1 MTDQVRQ
8 TARDVAAARVR
19 ALILD
24 GTFAPGHKLNAADLA
39 VELGVSQT
47 PAREALQL
55 LASEGLVKIS
65 AYRGAFVADL
75 SAGEYEEIFLM
86 RIGLEQLAAKLGAE
100 LIDDDGIMEARRFF
114 KELESAASSGDT
126 DRFVQADRAFHKVHY
141 LASQR
146 TSLWERIASLRAAAE
161 RYIRIG
167 YNLPSVDMKD
177 TVRRHRGL
185 LLAIEER
192 DGDLAKAIIGTDLT
206 RTFNAVHQELLDR
219 NCADQSGRRATT

>member
-1 MTDQVRQ
+1 MTEQVRQ
-8 TARDVAAARVR
+8 TARDITADRVR

-24 GTFAPGHKLNAADLA
+24 GTFAPGHKLNATDLA

-55 LASEGLVKIS
+55 LASEGLVKLS

-75 SAGEYEEIFLM
+75 SAEEYEEIFLM

-100 LIDDDGIMEARRFF
+100 LIDDDGIVEARGFF

-126 DRFVQADRAFHKVHY
+126 DRFLQADRSFHKAHY

-146 TSLWERIASLRAAAE
+146 TSLWERIVSLRAAAE

-167 YNLPSVDMKD
+167 YNLPSVDMTD
-177 TVRRHRGL
+177 TLRRHRAL
-185 LLAIEER
+185 LFAIEER
-192 DGDLAKAIIGTDLT
+192 DGELAKAIIGTDLT
-206 RTFNAVHQELLDR
+206 RTFNAVHKELLKR
-219 NCADQSGRRATT
+219 TR